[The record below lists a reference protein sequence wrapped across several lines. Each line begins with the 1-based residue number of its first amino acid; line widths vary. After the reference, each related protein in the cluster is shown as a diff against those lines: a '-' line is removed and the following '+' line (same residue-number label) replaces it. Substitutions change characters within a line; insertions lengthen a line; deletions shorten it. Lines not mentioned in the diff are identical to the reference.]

1 MIPEEVRAEIRRLY
15 HVEKWRVGTIAAQ
28 LHLHHTTVKRVLA
41 LRVPPQKRRDM
52 LLGLLY
58 NREHESENQC
68 QRDALY
74 P

>member
-41 LRVPPQKRRDM
+41 LRVPHN
-52 LLGLLY
+52 Y
-58 NREHESENQC
+58 
-68 QRDALY
+68 DAAHS
-74 P
+74 